1 MEGSGASPDGRSL
14 LMFIVQD
21 KNNPYRKDSFMGEVP
36 IVNIESRQLQS
47 RGHKDL
53 CDYSRIVHNW

>member
-1 MEGSGASPDGRSL
+1 
-14 LMFIVQD
+14 MFIVQD
-21 KNNPYRKDSFMGEVP
+21 KNNPYEKDSFMGEVP
-36 IVNIESRQLQS
+36 IMNIESRQLQS